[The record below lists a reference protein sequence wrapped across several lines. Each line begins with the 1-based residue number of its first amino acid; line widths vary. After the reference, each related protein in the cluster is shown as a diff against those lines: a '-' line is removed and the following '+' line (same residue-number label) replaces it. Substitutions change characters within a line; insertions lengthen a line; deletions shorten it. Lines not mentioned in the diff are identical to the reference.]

1 MMDSMPAKSIGAVVL
16 MAGQSSRMGDENK
29 LLLKLGEQTIA
40 SHCLSNL
47 KQAGIEKI
55 LVVTGYQSGA
65 LHREIEDY
73 GVESIH
79 NDRYHEGMGT
89 SIALAFGQPTVSDWK
104 AALVVLGDM
113 PLIEVSTLER
123 LQSESLAHPNQ
134 IIVPT
139 INQRR
144 GQPVIFPSSFFDGL
158 QQCKGDVGGKWI
170 LQTHQNRVHNVD
182 VFDQGVLLD
191 IDSPE
196 RLETVRRIYTQRQ
209 SNG

>member
-1 MMDSMPAKSIGAVVL
+1 MMDSMPAKNIGAVVL
-16 MAGQSSRMGDENK
+16 MAGQSNRMGDENK
-29 LLLKLGEQTIA
+29 LLLKLGKQTIA

-55 LVVTGYQSGA
+55 LVVTGYQSDA
-65 LHREIEDY
+65 LHQEIEAY

-79 NDRYHEGMGT
+79 NDRYPEGMGT
-89 SIALAFGQPTVSDWK
+89 SISLAFGHPTVSDWTG
-104 AALVVLGDM
+104 ALVVLGDM

-123 LQSESLAHPNQ
+123 LHSESLAYPNQ

-144 GQPVIFPSSFFDGL
+144 GQPVIFPSSFFDRL

-170 LQTHQNRVHNVD
+170 LQTHPNRVHNVD
-182 VFDQGVLLD
+182 VSDQGVLLD
-191 IDSPE
+191 VDSSE
-196 RLETVRRIYTQRQ
+196 SLETVRKLYTQRQ